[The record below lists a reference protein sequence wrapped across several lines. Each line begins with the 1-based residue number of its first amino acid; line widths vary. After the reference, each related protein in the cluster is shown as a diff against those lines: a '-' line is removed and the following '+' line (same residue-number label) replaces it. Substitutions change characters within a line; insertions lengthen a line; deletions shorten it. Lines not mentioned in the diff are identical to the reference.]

1 MIHQRYFSD
10 DPKFNRIVK
19 NLLTIAI
26 VIIVNSQL
34 FIVNSQ
40 EVGGNKSFIKSIQGT
55 WAFTESGADLWL
67 KVVIKGK
74 TLKAYAAYPNSGKF
88 ITKSTQKIQEVR
100 IIYRKNNDR
109 GLKSESFAQIRNST
123 LSNDRIY
130 SGIADGKQYIIFG
143 KKDSPKLIRVSSDFN
158 PWE

>member
-1 MIHQRYFSD
+1 MVSSI
-10 DPKFNRIVK
+10 IK
-19 NLLTIAI
+19 NLLSIAL
-26 VIIVNSQL
+26 VIAVSSRL
-34 FIVNSQ
+34 FVLNSQ
-40 EVGGNKSFIKSIQGT
+40 EAGYNKSFIKSIQDT

-74 TLKAYAAYPNSGKF
+74 TLKAYAAYPNSVKF
-88 ITKSTQKIQEVR
+88 IAKSTQKIQEVR

-130 SGIADGKQYIIFG
+130 SGFTDGKQYITFG
-143 KKDSPKLIRVSSDFN
+143 KKDSPKLIRVTSDFN